1 MILDHKISINF
12 DTIKL
17 NWPNQFTTRIYKRN
31 FEKFK
36 VRTIKLTIFNN
47 FGYVKGFGKTFY
59 SKKNVKTPKFI

>member
-36 VRTIKLTIFNN
+36 VRTIKLTILDM
-47 FGYVKGFGKTFY
+47 
-59 SKKNVKTPKFI
+59 SKDLARHFILRKNVKTPKFI